1 MIASLHGI
9 VIEIGSG
16 HLVVEVG
23 GIGLRVLVPASVREN
38 LDGVGRGVRLYT
50 HLIVREDSLTL
61 YGFSGEDDR
70 STFELLLGV
79 NGIGPRSALSILS
92 TVSPVDLRRAVTMEQ
107 PEFFTRV
114 PGIGKKIAE
123 KLVFHL
129 RDKLGPA
136 ALPGRVTA
144 ISETDTEVI
153 AALTTLG
160 YSLAEAQ
167 AALQAIPKDAPGD
180 VETRVRL
187 ALQSLGS

>member
-1 MIASLHGI
+1 MIASLRGI

-38 LDGVGRGVRLYT
+38 LDGVGRSVRLHT

-70 STFELLLGV
+70 SMFELLLGV

-92 TVSPVDLRRAVTMEQ
+92 TVSPLDLRRAVTMEQ

-114 PGIGKKIAE
+114 PGIGKKTAE

-136 ALPGRVTA
+136 APPGMVTA